1 LKCRESLSKG
11 WPTVSTPGSQ
21 EELFRKPSS
30 SLLASAFKR
39 CLGLTDN
46 ACCSARQVT
55 QVSTS
60 LDPEEIAPE
69 ENDATSSQDLQ
80 CGARPEKLQ
89 RKGPLDFDE
98 VLRLDGGR
106 IVQKYITNSNDSD
119 TQRKLSVWVRALA
132 LAGGDR
138 SVNISCCYVA
148 SELFV

>member
-30 SLLASAFKR
+30 SLLASAFNR

-46 ACCSARQVT
+46 ACCSARQAT

-60 LDPEEIAPE
+60 LDPEEIE
-69 ENDATSSQDLQ
+69 ENNATSSQDLQ

-98 VLRLDGGR
+98 ALRLDGGR
-106 IVQKYITNSNDSD
+106 IAQKYITNSNDSN